1 MLRNRNG
8 FTFVEV
14 TIAIAIL
21 AFSLI
26 ALIGLLGIGLSGE
39 KSSAE
44 DTRFAGMADYVIAT
58 ERNNTNSTFATASAA
73 NYSSTYYFDLLGNTN
88 SQSAAYALCTVTNIS
103 TNSIVTS
110 NTPSTTLV
118 NSNVVGSNVASFK
131 AVFTYPLSAPAA
143 NRMTNVYYFNRS
155 NP

>member
-1 MLRNRNG
+1 MPRNRNG

-14 TIAIAIL
+14 TLAIGIF
-21 AFSLI
+21 AFALI
-26 ALIGLLGIGLSGE
+26 AMIGLLGIGLSGE

-58 ERNNTNSTFATASAA
+58 ERNNSFATVSAA
-73 NYSSTYYFDLLGNTN
+73 NYTSTYYFDLLGNTN
-88 SQSAAYALCTVTNIS
+88 TQSAAYALCTVTNIS
-103 TNSIVTS
+103 TNSMVTS
-110 NTPSTTLV
+110 NTPSTTLT
-118 NSNVVGSNVASFK
+118 NSAVVGANVAPFK
-131 AVFTYPLSAPAA
+131 AVFTYPLSAPAV